1 MCRTY
6 RDLGIIFDS
15 AVKSVKPDAML
26 SSSKP
31 DKDDIDDLM
40 KYRPTQYSTKHGKGQ
55 SLVIQNWT

>member
-1 MCRTY
+1 MF
-6 RDLGIIFDS
+6 FDPNRITLDP

-40 KYRPTQYSTKHGKGQ
+40 T
-55 SLVIQNWT
+55 